1 MDKFC
6 HVCENAT
13 VNPNLSPE
21 YDLQYTNIGMDTT
34 SIKGTSLMIRTGDR
48 RATAIVV
55 SQWNK
60 DLNCN
65 EDIAIYKPKFC
76 PECGR
81 PLFEN
86 N

>member
-55 SQWNK
+55 SQQER
-60 DLNCN
+60 CN
-65 EDIAIYKPKFC
+65 RYE
-76 PECGR
+76 
-81 PLFEN
+81 
-86 N
+86 